1 MSGPKAKSTAN
12 GTKKSEGPI
21 AQDNSPPVAS
31 APALAP
37 SSSSTG
43 KPDKAAHD
51 AEQQR
56 IKAEIDAWQEKLVCH
71 VSPLCFLLLSAVVY
85 NDA

>member
-1 MSGPKAKSTAN
+1 MSGPKAKSTTN

-21 AQDNSPPVAS
+21 AQDNLPPVAS
-31 APALAP
+31 APVPAP
-37 SSSSTG
+37 TPSLLG

-56 IKAEIDAWQEKLVCH
+56 IKAEIDVLQEKLVCH
-71 VSPLCFLLLSAVVY
+71 VSCLCLLLLTAVFS
-85 NDA
+85 NTT